1 MTESNFHASD
11 SSQTVQV
18 CEADHSNPQTQSQ
31 LSEQIALQSINDE
44 ALPVGF
50 SIEKPD
56 NADDNRSVIYK
67 CSIHTYE
74 YLLFSIFWFIIL
86 ISLTAGCV
94 FTFFTEGRSNI
105 PLALQFGMP
114 VFLISCLIVGII
126 YMKKGIRNA
135 FYSTWFKV
143 SPKLVE
149 ISHGFKRES
158 ATSFTIPRDGSIT
171 AEVNS
176 KHEMMKIGHTY
187 HSIFSIYITDQFRF
201 CVGTDLEKAKCAA
214 DFINRFIQ
222 NKGAA
227 TDIAPSSEP
236 NDSPEPDSNNAHS
249 FLIRRNKLP
258 RNFYLEDNGD
268 TSNGAITIKCGIHSR
283 FFLIFGAAW
292 TGFSLIWATVVF
304 LVGYMTPSDSKF
316 GASITALIQHPWF
329 GTILVL
335 SISILLIIGI
345 VFLCL
350 GIKEVFYSTWFEVE
364 KNQVSIIRGRQKDFG
379 TRKVFPRDGSIRA
392 EVYNNIKVNDMPYY
406 SIRIL
411 TPQKIKFNIGTDSKR
426 ANEAADFINQLFSNK
441 EIDIEP

>member
-1 MTESNFHASD
+1 MTESNFDTCDPSKPG
-11 SSQTVQV
+11 QV
-18 CEADHSNPQTQSQ
+18 CEADQTSSQTQPQ
-31 LSEQIALQSINDE
+31 LSEQNALQPINNE
-44 ALPVGF
+44 VLPVGF

-56 NADDNRSVIYK
+56 DKHSMVYK
-67 CSIHTYE
+67 CSIHSYAH
-74 YLLFSIFWFIIL
+74 LLFGILWCLIL
-86 ISLTAGCV
+86 IAFIAV
-94 FTFFTEGRSNI
+94 YFFTIFTESRSNI
-105 PLALQFGMP
+105 SL
-114 VFLISCLIVGII
+114 VFLYGAPVIFILLLIVGII
-126 YMKKGIRNA
+126 YIKKGIRNA
-135 FYSTWFKV
+135 FFSTWFKV
-143 SPKLVE
+143 SPKVVE
-149 ISHGFKRES
+149 ISHGFKRET

-176 KHEMMKIGHTY
+176 KCEMMKIVHTY
-187 HSIFSIYITDQFRF
+187 HSIFSIYITDQFKF

-222 NKGAA
+222 NKGSA

-236 NDSPEPDSNNAHS
+236 NGSPESDSNNAHS
-249 FLIRRNKLP
+249 YLIRRNELP

-304 LVGYMTPSDSKF
+304 LVGYMTPSDSKL

-350 GIKEVFYSTWFEVE
+350 GIKEVFNSTWFEVE

-411 TPQKIKFNIGTDSKR
+411 TPQRIKFNIGTDSKR